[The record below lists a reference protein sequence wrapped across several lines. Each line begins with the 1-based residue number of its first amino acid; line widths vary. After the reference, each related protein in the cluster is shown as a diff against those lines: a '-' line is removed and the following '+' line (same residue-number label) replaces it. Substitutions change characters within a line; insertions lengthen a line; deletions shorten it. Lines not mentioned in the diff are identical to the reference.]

1 MRQQVI
7 EIFENWIA
15 DWSESGNRL
24 ELHEWLNSHYPDT
37 ASEVEAAVDD
47 CFKNNSDA
55 FASWEVD
62 NNNEI
67 NVIIHPI
74 VKHQNS

>member
-15 DWSESGNRL
+15 DWSESEYRL
-24 ELHEWLNSHYPDT
+24 KLHEWLYSHYPEIVPEV
-37 ASEVEAAVDD
+37 ASAVDD

-55 FASWEVD
+55 FASWTVN

-67 NVIIHPI
+67 NVIIHQI

>member
-15 DWSESGNRL
+15 DWNESGCQLKLR
-24 ELHEWLNSHYPDT
+24 EWLYSHYPET
-37 ASEVEAAVDD
+37 APEVAAAVDD

-62 NNNEI
+62 NNEI

-74 VKHQNS
+74 VKH

>member
-15 DWSESGNRL
+15 DWSESGYRL
-24 ELHEWLNSHYPDT
+24 ELHEWLNSHYPDC
-37 ASEVEAAVDD
+37 ASEVETAVDD

-67 NVIIHPI
+67 NVIIHSI